1 MIKNSRNGKFFKSK
15 IDRRLTDISN
25 HISKHPSMYGL
36 KKTGKKLFEKEPP
49 TGILFVKKERA
60 ELAE

>member
-1 MIKNSRNGKFFKSK
+1 
-15 IDRRLTDISN
+15 
-25 HISKHPSMYGL
+25 MYGL